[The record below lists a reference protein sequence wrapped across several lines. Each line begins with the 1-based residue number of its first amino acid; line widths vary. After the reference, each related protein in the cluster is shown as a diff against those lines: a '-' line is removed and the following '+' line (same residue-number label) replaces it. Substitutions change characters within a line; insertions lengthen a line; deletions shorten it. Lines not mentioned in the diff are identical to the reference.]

1 VNFHSYVSLPEATLF
16 QCFPLWGINSTYS
29 WHCEIWQAS
38 QQKTASLDDDLASQQ
53 NHPQFITPPSRWFQ
67 HVSNMWFHSLLN
79 NTERFNRGCHSVSE
93 LGDVVQWWTTR
104 AGQRSITMGHQLNRR
119 CCDTPPLVFGF
130 HLVSSVYNYIHP
142 TGRKTH
148 LLSCDMYL
156 HFCFHLFMYSFV
168 CFLFI
173 LFVCFSNYSLIFH
186 ASG

>member
-1 VNFHSYVSLPEATLF
+1 MLSVMGDQQYLQLTLWNLAG
-16 QCFPLWGINSTYS
+16 FPTKDRQPRWWFGIPTKPSPVHN
-29 WHCEIWQAS
+29 
-38 QQKTASLDDDLASQQ
+38 
-53 NHPQFITPPSRWFQ
+53 PPSRWFQ
-67 HVSNMWFHSLLN
+67 HVSNMWFHFLLN
-79 NTERFNRGCHSVSE
+79 NSERFNRGCHSVSE

-119 CCDTPPLVFGF
+119 CCDTPPLLFGF
-130 HLVSSVYNYIHP
+130 HLVSSVYNYIHS

-148 LLSCDMYL
+148 LLSCDMYP